1 MGSTAGETVTPG
13 HAHTTTRPGVWLTE
27 LGLVAMALIWGVN
40 YSVVKYGTTLVE
52 PLAYNGFRV
61 TLAAIVLLAIVFAG
75 RLPRPDFRTIASL
88 MGLGVLGNGLY
99 QYAFIEGIAR
109 TRASDAALVVAASP
123 AFIAIIGRIRGVER
137 LSKRGTLGIALSV
150 CGIGLVVLGTTGGGA
165 GQASLVGDLL
175 VLAGSLAWALYS
187 VLLKPY
193 TDRVGGLVLSAYT
206 MLGGA
211 LALLVVAIPSVRSTT
226 WSALPAL
233 GWGAILYSGIGAL
246 VIAYLFWYRGIR
258 VIGPTRSAMFSN
270 MQPIIAVLFAWI
282 VLGEVPTPWQDF
294 GALCIMGG
302 LLLTRS

>member
-13 HAHTTTRPGVWLTE
+13 HARSTTRPGVWITE

-40 YSVVKYGTTLVE
+40 YSVVKYGTTLIQ

-61 TLAAIVLLAIVFAG
+61 TLAAVVLLAIIVAA
-75 RLPRPDFRTIASL
+75 RLPAPDLRTIGAL

-123 AFIAIIGRIRGVER
+123 AFIAIIGRLRGVER
-137 LSKRGTLGIALSV
+137 VSKRGTLGIVLSV
-150 CGIGLVVLGTTGGGA
+150 CGIGLVVLGTTGGGN
-165 GQASLVGDLL
+165 GQSSLAGDLM
-175 VLAGSLAWALYS
+175 VLAGSLAWAVYS

-193 TDRVGGLVLSAYT
+193 TERVGGLVLSAYT

-211 LALLVVAIPSVRSTT
+211 LSLLLVAIPSIRSTT
-226 WSALPAL
+226 WSALPL
-233 GWGAILYSGIGAL
+233 MGWGAILYSGIFAL

-270 MQPIIAVLFAWI
+270 MQPIIAVLFARV
-282 VLGEVPTPWQDF
+282 VLGEVPTAWQDF
-294 GALCIMGG
+294 GAVAIMGG

>member
-13 HAHTTTRPGVWLTE
+13 HARSTARPGVWLTE

-40 YSVVKYGTTLVE
+40 YSVVKYGTTLIQ

-61 TLAAIVLLAIVFAG
+61 TLAAVVLLAIIVAA
-75 RLPRPDFRTIASL
+75 RLPTPGLRTIGAL

-123 AFIAIIGRIRGVER
+123 AFIAIIGRLRGVER
-137 LSKRGTLGIALSV
+137 VSKRGTLGILLSV
-150 CGIGLVVLGTTGGGA
+150 CGIGLVVLGTTSA
-165 GQASLVGDLL
+165 GNGQSSLAGDLM
-175 VLAGSLAWALYS
+175 VLAGSLAWAVYS

-193 TDRVGGLVLSAYT
+193 TERVSGLVLSAYT

-211 LALLVVAIPSVRSTT
+211 LALLLVAIPSLRSTA
-226 WSALPAL
+226 WSALPL
-233 GWGAILYSGIGAL
+233 MGWSAILYSGIFAL

-270 MQPIIAVLFAWI
+270 MQPIIAVLFAWV
-282 VLGEVPTPWQDF
+282 VLGEVPTAWQDF
-294 GALCIMGG
+294 GAACIMGG